1 MDNTS
6 GKKLRERAEE
16 ILQNKSEDLQ
26 LKEDGEIKELVHE
39 LQVHQIELE
48 MQNKELMR
56 TQSELEESRNKYQE
70 LYNFAPVGYFSFN
83 RSGVIREVNLTGCK
97 QLGVDRNYLIN
108 KPLLSFI
115 ATGYQELFF
124 RHLKNVFEQK
134 KPARCELKLKRR
146 DQSEF
151 YARIESSI
159 SEDTPG
165 PEALLC
171 KTTVNEITEEVRYR
185 EKVEKSLKEKE
196 ILLKEIHH
204 RVKNNLAMISSL
216 LSLQKSYL
224 SDKETISIF
233 EQSQQRIQSIGLIHE
248 KLYRSEDLSYIDFGD
263 YVGELISNLT
273 DSFTEKSEQI
283 ALDID
288 AEPAQFPIDTM
299 IPLGLIITELI
310 TNALKYG
317 FPDSGSGMNG
327 TNRIYVYLHRED
339 EKWKLIIGDNGKPF
353 PKHIDIEN
361 TDSLGLNLVTL
372 LVRQLEGTIELDRE
386 GGAEFRIT
394 FSAAS

>member
-1 MDNTS
+1 MDNTN

-16 ILQNKSEDLQ
+16 ILQSKSEDLQ
-26 LKEDGEIKELVHE
+26 IKKDSEI
-39 LQVHQIELE
+39 
-48 MQNKELMR
+48 KELMR

-83 RSGVIREVNLTGCK
+83 RSGVIREVNLTGCN

-124 RHLKNVFEQK
+124 RHLKTVFEQK
-134 KPARCELKLKRR
+134 KPAKCEIKLKRR
-146 DQSEF
+146 DRSEF
-151 YARIESSI
+151 FARIESSI

-165 PEALLC
+165 PEAVLC
-171 KTTVNEITEEVRYR
+171 KTTVNDITEEVRYR
-185 EKVEKSLKEKE
+185 EKVESSLKEKE
-196 ILLKEIHH
+196 ISLTEIHH

-224 SDKETISIF
+224 HDKETIAIF
-233 EQSQQRIQSIGLIHE
+233 EQSRQRIQSIGLIHE
-248 KLYRSEDLSYIDFGD
+248 KLYRSGDLTHIDFAD
-263 YVGELISNLT
+263 YAGELISSLM
-273 DSFTEKSEQI
+273 DSFTEESDHI

-288 AEPAQFPIDTM
+288 VEPSQFTIDTM
-299 IPLGLIITELI
+299 IPLALIITELI

-317 FPDSGSGMNG
+317 FPNNGGRMNG
-327 TNRIYVYLHRED
+327 KSRIYVYLHRED
-339 EKWKLIIGDNGKPF
+339 EKWKLIIGNNGKPF
-353 PKHIDIEN
+353 PKHIDIEK

-372 LVRQLEGTIELDRE
+372 LVQQLEGTIELNRE
-386 GGAEFRIT
+386 EGAEFNIT
-394 FSAAS
+394 FSTAS